1 MLVRRLTDRRERLA
15 VAGVAPGEDSR
26 VTVTGTTPAA
36 VGAQAFRA
44 GVELHELRAETSGL
58 EELYFR
64 LTTGQEQY
72 AATAPTAQGAL
83 R

>member
-1 MLVRRLTDRRERLA
+1 M
-15 VAGVAPGEDSR
+15 
-26 VTVTGTTPAA
+26 TGTTPAA

-72 AATAPTAQGAL
+72 AATDPTAQGAP

>member
-1 MLVRRLTDRRERLA
+1 
-15 VAGVAPGEDSR
+15 
-26 VTVTGTTPAA
+26 
-36 VGAQAFRA
+36 
-44 GVELHELRAETSGL
+44 VELHELRAETSGL

-72 AATAPTAQGAL
+72 AATASTAPGAS